1 MRVYI
6 PATVDDLALQTS
18 GQWEPEHAF
27 AVTEAWRDAAEDL
40 DEDELAE
47 AAIDAAAMESG
58 LRLGSR
64 VRAVIAADVSRADAA
79 LDPSVHPAA
88 VRINGKLAA
97 ASIACVFIDEEQSAA
112 DVTAAR
118 AGDEAALDRLADRT
132 LLWYDLA
139 EALGQV

>member
-18 GQWEPEHAF
+18 GQWEPERAF
-27 AVTEAWRDAAEDL
+27 AVTEAWRDAAEEL
-40 DEDELAE
+40 DEDELVE

-58 LRLGSR
+58 LALGSR
-64 VRAVIAADVSRADAA
+64 LRAVIAADVSRADAV

-88 VRINGKLAA
+88 VRINGKLAS
-97 ASIACVFIDEEQSAA
+97 ASVACVFLDEDESAKDMA
-112 DVTAAR
+112 AAR
-118 AGDEAALDRLADRT
+118 GGDEAALERIADRT

-139 EALGQV
+139 EVLGQV

>member
-18 GQWEPEHAF
+18 GQWEPELAF
-27 AVTEAWRDAAEDL
+27 AVTEEWRDAADDL

-58 LRLGSR
+58 LEFGSR
-64 VRAVIAADVSRADAA
+64 LRAVIAADVSRADAVV
-79 LDPSVHPAA
+79 DPKVHPAA
-88 VRINGKLAA
+88 VRINGKLSP
-97 ASIACVFIDEEQSAA
+97 ASVACVFLDEDDAA
-112 DVTAAR
+112 DDVTAAR
-118 AGDEAALDRLADRT
+118 AGDEAALERLADRT

-139 EALGQV
+139 EVLGN